1 MKKILL
7 SGLSIL
13 LLTGLNLSAQRHIA
27 GLKVKADTLKADS
40 IEYKL
45 IVFDPGF
52 DSWLV
57 TKPSMNYYSNDYYRI
72 KNKFYVT
79 EWNYRY
85 SLPLKFGSRYDSRIE
100 YDPAIDYGLELNYR
114 LYYYFLY
121 FEEKNHTKLLDSPN
135 SISRR
140 FP

>member
-7 SGLSIL
+7 SGLAIL
-13 LLTGLNLSAQRHIA
+13 LLTGLNLSAQKPDAAI
-27 GLKVKADTLKADS
+27 KMKADTLKADS

-45 IVFDPGF
+45 IVLDPGF
-52 DSWLV
+52 DSWLA
-57 TKPSMNYYSNDYYRI
+57 TRPPMSYYSNDYYRI
-72 KNKFYVT
+72 KNKLYVT

-85 SLPLKFGSRYDSRIE
+85 GLPLRFGSIYDSRIE

-121 FEEKNHTKLLDSPN
+121 FEIKNHLSLLGA
-135 SISRR
+135 RK
-140 FP
+140 